1 MSMRM
6 PVPTFKEMMNEVVAY
21 GSCCECGTCVLVCPH
36 NVIDYIDGKPKQ
48 VAKAS
53 APFDYCGISE
63 GIGCDVC
70 AQVCPRLGVREFD
83 MRDQV
88 LPRAEGVYEGL
99 FGRYRRIVAA
109 RCKDPE
115 ILARCQDG
123 GVVTA
128 ILCHGL
134 REGLFDGAVVSAAD
148 ETMPAAPKPKV
159 VTTVGDAIASA
170 SSWYTY
176 CPNDLA
182 LADADRMGLKKVCF
196 VGVPCQVTPVRKI
209 QLTDPSFLDNGRK
222 KPKHIERQTKFLKG
236 FGDIVSFTV
245 GLLCTEVFTYEGL
258 MVEKIDR
265 DMRIPLTEIK
275 KFNVKG
281 KVLIYKKDG
290 ALVEMKLRHAQ
301 EYARPECHHCGDFS
315 AELADI
321 SCGGVGC
328 MDWTITI
335 LRSEKGEALFDDMVR
350 RGLLETRS
358 MDEFENSM
366 TVLLRLTKKQRERVP
381 VPPGRTPR
389 YVRPEGYPPVP
400 ADPPAA

>member
-1 MSMRM
+1 MSH
-6 PVPTFKEMMNEVVAY
+6 VTFKQMMNEVVAY
-21 GSCCECGTCVLVCPH
+21 GSCCECGACVLVCPH

-53 APFDYCGISE
+53 AAHDYCGISE

-70 AQVCPRLGVREFD
+70 AQVCPRLGTREFD
-83 MRDQV
+83 LRDQV
-88 LPRAEGVYEGL
+88 LPKSDGVYEGI

-109 RCKDPE
+109 RAKDPE
-115 ILARCQDG
+115 VLARCQDG
-123 GVVTA
+123 GVVTT

-148 ETMPAAPKPKV
+148 ENMPAAPKPKV
-159 VTTVGDAIASA
+159 VTTVADAIASA

-182 LADADRMGLKKVCF
+182 LEDAAKQGLKQVAF
-196 VGVPCQVTPVRKI
+196 VGVPCQITPIRKI
-209 QLTDPSFLDNGRK
+209 QQADPTFLTNGKK
-222 KPKHIERQTKFLKG
+222 KPQHIERQTKFLKG
-236 FGDIVSFTV
+236 YGDIVTMTI

-258 MVEKIDR
+258 MVDKIQNEMGIALAD
-265 DMRIPLTEIK
+265 IK

-281 KVLIYKKDG
+281 KVLVYKKDG
-290 ALVEMKLRHAQ
+290 DVVDMSLHKAQ
-301 EYARPECHHCGDFS
+301 EYARPECHHCGDFT

-321 SCGGVGC
+321 SCGGVAC

-335 LRSEKGEALFDDMVR
+335 LRSERGEALFDDMVQ
-350 RGLLETRS
+350 RGLVEVRS

-366 TVLLRLTKKQRERVP
+366 KVMLRLTKKQRDRVP
-381 VPPGRTPR
+381 VPPGRVVR
-389 YVRPEGYPPVP
+389 YVRPEGYPSVP
-400 ADPPAA
+400 ADPAKPA

>member
-1 MSMRM
+1 M
-6 PVPTFKEMMNEVVAY
+6 VPFPSFRQMMNEVVAY

-48 VAKAS
+48 VAKAT
-53 APFDYCGISE
+53 AAFDHCGISE

-70 AQVCPRLGVREFD
+70 AQVCPRLGIREFD
-83 MRDQV
+83 MRDDV
-88 LPRAEGVYEGL
+88 LPAESGVHEGL

-148 ETMPAAPKPKV
+148 ESTPAAPKPKV
-159 VTTVGDAIASA
+159 VTMVADAIASA

-182 LADADRMGLKKVCF
+182 LADAERMGLRNVCF
-196 VGVPCQVTPVRKI
+196 VGVPCQITPVRKI
-209 QLTDPSFLDNGRK
+209 QLADPAYLDNGRK
-222 KPKHIERQTKFLKG
+222 KEKHIARQTKFLKG
-236 FGDIVSFTV
+236 FGEIVSFTV

-258 MVEKIDR
+258 MVEKIQGE
-265 DMRIPLTEIK
+265 MGIPLSDVK

-281 KVLIYKKDG
+281 KVLVYKKDG
-290 ALVEMKLRHAQ
+290 EVVEMSLHKAQ

-321 SCGGVGC
+321 SCGGVGA
-328 MDWTITI
+328 MDWTIVV
-335 LRSEKGEALFDDMVR
+335 LRSR
-350 RGLLETRS
+350 RGEEMFDAAVRDGVFEVRP
-358 MDEFENSM
+358 MDEFESSM
-366 TVLLRLTKKQRERVP
+366 KVMLRLTRKQRQRVP
-381 VPPGRTPR
+381 APPGRSER
-389 YVRPEGYPPVP
+389 FVRPPGFPNVH
-400 ADPPAA
+400 